1 MIERTLWTSAGHEEK
16 GMSFNSRDWTRSYE
30 QAKREIQRT
39 RQQEKV
45 FTSTEKESVQTGLDT
60 LESQLKIM
68 SSAPMEYQMAGS
80 ELSRRRVLLK
90 NLHGQMAKA
99 VQMRPLNTGAG
110 AVKSAGLSG
119 VKGTASSSS
128 SSSSSSSGGG
138 GTTNPMQ
145 SSAGLAMRQ
154 EQVIKLQD
162 DMLLDIADG
171 VDRLRDKALVIHQEV
186 NLQGKLITDLEDNV
200 EIGITG
206 LQQEAEHAK
215 QVREKSQTFYMYV
228 CLLLEFCLLMLLI
241 FIAFVH

>member
-1 MIERTLWTSAGHEEK
+1 
-16 GMSFNSRDWTRSYE
+16 MSFNSRDWTRSYE
-30 QAKREIQRT
+30 QAKRDIQRT

-45 FTSTEKESVQTGLDT
+45 FTSTEKESVQTSLDT

-68 SSAPMEYQMAGS
+68 SSAPMEYQVAGS

-90 NLHGQMAKA
+90 NLRGQMAKA
-99 VQMRPLNTGAG
+99 VQMRPLNTAGAG
-110 AVKSAGLSG
+110 TVNSAGMSG
-119 VKGTASSSS
+119 VKGASSSS
-128 SSSSSSSGGG
+128 SSSYSGGSGGGGGGGG

-171 VDRLRDKALVIHQEV
+171 VDRLRDKALVINQEV

-215 QVREKSQTFYMYV
+215 KVREKSQTFYMYV